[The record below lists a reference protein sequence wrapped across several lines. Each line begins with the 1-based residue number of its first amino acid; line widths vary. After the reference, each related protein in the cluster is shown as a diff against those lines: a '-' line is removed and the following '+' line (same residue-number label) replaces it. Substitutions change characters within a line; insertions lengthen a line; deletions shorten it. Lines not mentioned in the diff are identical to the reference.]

1 MKISSRYKVRN
12 VADENIV
19 MIQGRNPGDMT
30 TVIALNESSLFLWN
44 NLSGRDFEIDD
55 VAGLLTSRY
64 DVDLATAKSDAEKWV
79 AILNEH
85 KILEK

>member
-64 DVDLATAKSDAEKWV
+64 DVDLATARSDAEKWV

>member
-85 KILEK
+85 KILE